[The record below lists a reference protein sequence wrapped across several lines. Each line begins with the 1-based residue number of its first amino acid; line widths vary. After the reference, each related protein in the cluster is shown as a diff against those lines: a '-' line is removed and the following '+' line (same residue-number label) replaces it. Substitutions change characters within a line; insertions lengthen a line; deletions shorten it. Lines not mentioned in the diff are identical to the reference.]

1 MFGWHRDN
9 RLWIS
14 TSRRSASTATR
25 LRRGGAG
32 RGRGEGERG
41 RGEGG
46 TVDSNIWEK
55 RRAKSGRGGEGIE
68 GKMDSQ

>member
-32 RGRGEGERG
+32 GRGKEGKWEGGIVTDERRWEPSQGKVERG
-41 RGEGG
+41 CRE
-46 TVDSNIWEK
+46 
-55 RRAKSGRGGEGIE
+55 R
-68 GKMDSQ
+68 